1 MDAEVA
7 EGLAFDTNLLSKPTQ
22 RRLMSLWME
31 VSDGKVLLLPQVVAE
46 LRAPNKRDLGD
57 EARRINAAHRAAWD
71 RAMNVANGPFATV
84 TLTADEQATAYE
96 ILNQFT
102 LRCFPKLNR
111 VDEIPQHSDAVIL
124 AQGLACGVECVVT
137 NNMASLDHREVNG
150 LVSEVMGR
158 NASFVLTADDAMLD
172 AHAHGES
179 SRRLLGMA
187 MASCWPD
194 GGREMTVDEAHDRLG
209 RLCNILTVDVNMP
222 GVAQRLMNA
231 FEVDPELQQVIDSA
245 RALSQESSALACERE
260 RTETLRKR
268 PDRSLGAAPRAGLN
282 GDMG

>member
-1 MDAEVA
+1 MDADAV
-7 EGLAFDTNLLSKPTQ
+7 EGLAFDTNLLSMPTQ

-31 VSDGKVLLLPQVVAE
+31 VSQGKVLLLPQVVAE
-46 LRAPNKRDLGD
+46 LRAPNKRDLGA
-57 EARRINAAHRAAWD
+57 EAQRINAAHRAAWD
-71 RAMNVANGPFATV
+71 KAVNIANGPFATV
-84 TLTADEQATAYE
+84 TLTADEQTAAYE
-96 ILNQFT
+96 ILHQFT

-111 VDEIPQHSDAVIL
+111 VDEIPQHADAVIL
-124 AQGLACGVECVVT
+124 AQGLASGVECVVT

-158 NASFVLTADDAMLD
+158 NAGFVLTADDAMLD
-172 AHAHGES
+172 AHGHGES
-179 SRRLLGMA
+179 SRRLLSMA

-194 GGREMTVDEAHDRLG
+194 DGREMAVDEVHDRLR

-231 FEVDPELQQVIDSA
+231 FEVDPELPQVLDSA

-260 RTETLRKR
+260 RMETLSE
-268 PDRSLGAAPRAGLN
+268 RSG
-282 GDMG
+282 

>member
-1 MDAEVA
+1 MDADVV
-7 EGLAFDTNLLSKPTQ
+7 EGVAFDTNLLSMPTQ

-31 VSDGKVLLLPQVVAE
+31 VSQGKVLLLPQVVAE
-46 LRAPNKRDLGD
+46 LRAPNKRDLGE
-57 EARRINAAHRAAWD
+57 EAQRINAAHRAAWD
-71 RAMNVANGPFATV
+71 RAMNVPDGPFATV
-84 TLTADEQATAYE
+84 TLTTDEQASAYE
-96 ILNQFT
+96 ILHQFT

-124 AQGLACGVECVVT
+124 AQGLASGVECVVT

-179 SRRLLGMA
+179 SRRLLSMA

-194 GGREMTVDEAHDRLG
+194 DGREMAVDEAHDHLR
-209 RLCNILTVDVNMP
+209 RFCTVLTADVNMP
-222 GVAQRLMNA
+222 AVAQRLMNA
-231 FEVDPELQQVIDSA
+231 FEVDPELQQVLDSA
-245 RALSQESSALACERE
+245 RSLSQESSALVCERE
-260 RTETLRKR
+260 RTQALRKR
-268 PDRSLGAAPRAGLN
+268 TQ
-282 GDMG
+282 